1 MPAIYDHHH
10 QVRPEEIDIL
20 GHVNNLAYLRWM
32 IDAALAH
39 SALQGWPN
47 EAYLE
52 RGEGWVVRGHEITYL
67 RSAQPDDRVIVRTW
81 VADWSRVTSLR
92 RYHILRRDDEA
103 VLAKASTH
111 WAYIEFKTGRPRR
124 IPDEITQAFTV
135 VPDEKR
141 DG

>member
-1 MPAIYDHHH
+1 MAAIYDHHH
-10 QVRPEEIDIL
+10 QVRAEEIDVL

-47 EAYLE
+47 EAYLK

-67 RSAQPDDRVIVRTW
+67 RPALRDERVVVRTW

-92 RYHILRRDDEA
+92 RYVILRRDDEE
-103 VLAKASTH
+103 VLARAATQ
-111 WAYIEFKTGRPRR
+111 WAFVDFKTGRPRR
-124 IPDEITQAFTV
+124 IPAEVTEAFTV
-135 VPDEKR
+135 VTGEI
-141 DG
+141 